1 MLCALRSAAHV
12 HVGYGSFSEYIERL
26 FGYKPRTTQEKLRV
40 AEALEG
46 LPSTARALDSGAL
59 SWCAARELTRV
70 AAADTERAWLD
81 AARGKTIRQLEEMV
95 ASRTPGDAP
104 TTPPKEF
111 ARPRVLR
118 FEVAPETFALF
129 REAMQ
134 QLRRT
139 AGEAWDDDAVLLSM
153 ARHVLG
159 GPGDEGRSSYQVSLT
174 VCAACASGAQRGGGE
189 LVPVGEAVVAMAE
202 CDVQLLGQLLPHAA
216 NENAHR
222 TDAPDTAAES
232 RARADASQSDHR
244 DAHVGARCDGDPV
257 AAADTVAD
265 VDTNVD
271 RRLDAPPRGAAI
283 AEAPSPRAK
292 QNIPPATR
300 RAVLARDQ
308 HGCRVPGCSHATFVD
323 VHHVRPRAEGGGHE
337 PDNLI
342 TLCSAH
348 HRASHRGELIIERD
362 GSGALIFRHADGTAY
377 GHPVTP
383 RVVDAHTKVSSALR
397 NLGFREREVRA
408 VLAELLADENLRDA
422 PPERLLRE
430 ALCRIRAHR

>member
-12 HVGYGSFSEYIERL
+12 HVGCGSFSEYIERL

-46 LPSTARALDSGAL
+46 LPLIAGELESGAL
-59 SWCAARELTRV
+59 GWCGARELTRV

-95 ASRTPGDAP
+95 TSRSPGDAP
-104 TTPPKEF
+104 TTPPRD
-111 ARPRVLR
+111 AVRPRVLR

-174 VCAACASGAQRGGGE
+174 VCAACASGAQRGSGE

-202 CDVQLLGQLLPHAA
+202 CDAQLLGQLLPRAA
-216 NENAHR
+216 NENATR
-222 TDAPDTAAES
+222 IDAPDTVAES
-232 RARADASQSDHR
+232 RTRTDACQSDHR
-244 DAHVGARCDGDPV
+244 DAHVGAPGDAGV
-257 AAADTVAD
+257 D
-265 VDTNVD
+265 VDAG
-271 RRLDAPPRGAAI
+271 LKESEPPRSPRRVI
-283 AEAPSPRAK
+283 ASNPRAK
-292 QNIPPATR
+292 QNIPPVTR

-308 HGCRVPGCSHATFVD
+308 HRCRVPGCSHATFVD

-348 HRASHRGELIIERD
+348 HRASHRCELIIERD
-362 GSGALIFRHADGTAY
+362 DGGALAFRHADGTAY
-377 GHPVTP
+377 GHAITP

-397 NLGFREREVRA
+397 NLGFREREVRV
-408 VLAELLADENLRDA
+408 VLAELLADEELRGA
-422 PPERLLRE
+422 TPERLLRE
-430 ALCRIRAHR
+430 ALCRIRTHR